1 MKKPYLSIIIPVF
14 NLWKLTRDC
23 LESIQDHT
31 AGRFYE
37 VIVVDNGS
45 TDQTNIECS
54 RFGRNLFGD
63 NFHYIRLENNVNFGP
78 ACNLGAKKAK
88 GSMLFFLNND
98 TLLTDDWFAPLF
110 EVFRNDAKVMACS
123 PLCLFPENKRIQ
135 SLGVGFDGGL
145 NVRHPYFLFP
155 GNHPVILKKRKLQAL
170 SAAALMIPAFVFEN
184 LEGFFS
190 EYVNGFEDLDLCCR
204 MRKSGGVV
212 IQENR
217 SVIYH
222 LASQTPGRNRAD
234 SNNIKLINERCG
246 GCFQPDLHKMAMDD
260 GYYCELTSCLEMIV
274 RDPDK
279 ARLAELEYLQTGGEV
294 AAALTE
300 YPLWENGY
308 DKLADIY
315 AADNRMEHVAEI
327 LFYGSYLFP
336 TTGRLRRLH
345 EIAAKLGHAEY
356 ISHAERKI
364 NSIINFDSL
373 SASLNTQAQKVLSWA
388 RDNNDTEL
396 IGIYK
401 NWIKEYGDKIGV

>member
-1 MKKPYLSIIIPVF
+1 MKKPYLSIIIPVL
-14 NLWKLTRDC
+14 NLWKLTSDC
-23 LESIQDHT
+23 LGSIRDHT
-31 AGRFYE
+31 NGSFYE

-45 TDQTNIECS
+45 TDQTNMECS
-54 RFGRNLFGD
+54 RLGRNLFGD
-63 NFHYIRLENNVNFGP
+63 NFHYIRLEKNINFGP
-78 ACNLGAKKAK
+78 ACNLGAKKAN

-98 TLLTDDWFAPLF
+98 TLLTDGWFVSLF
-110 EVFRNDAKVMACS
+110 EVFRNDPKVMACS

-155 GNHPVILKKRKLQAL
+155 GNHPVILKNRKLQAL
-170 SAAALMIPAFVFEN
+170 SAAALMIPAFVFDN

-204 MRKSGGVV
+204 MRKSGGVL

-222 LASQTPGRNRAD
+222 LSSQTPGRNLAD

-246 GCFQPDLHKMAMDD
+246 GWFRPDLHKMAMED

-274 RDPDK
+274 RDHDTS
-279 ARLAELEYLQTGGEV
+279 RLAELEHLRAGDEV

-315 AADNRMEHVAEI
+315 DADSRMEQMAEI

-336 TTGRLRRLH
+336 TIERLRRLY
-345 EIAAKLGHAEY
+345 EIAEKLGHAVY
-356 ISHAERKI
+356 TRHAERKI
-364 NSIINFDSL
+364 KSIMNFDSL
-373 SASLNTQAQKVLSWA
+373 STSLNTQAQKVLSWA
-388 RDNNDTEL
+388 MDNRDTEL
-396 IGIYK
+396 IRIYK
-401 NWIKEYGDKIGV
+401 NWITEYGEKIV